1 MKFRL
6 LTASGTATA
15 ILLFFA
21 GCANH
26 LEDITKEIPENTRQ
40 VVSRQYI
47 LTTAK
52 NTPDSSTFK
61 VTLEQIENIRVTTY
75 QVRKVSTIC
84 TPYEGWRESYEFWPA
99 SGCSRSPCSPM
110 CSVSSRSGY
119 SRSRGPVN

>member
-61 VTLEQIENIRVTTY
+61 VTLEQIENIRMRGGGNPT
-75 QVRKVSTIC
+75 S
-84 TPYEGWRESYEFWPA
+84 FWPA